1 MGQGMLLSLLHGLRG
16 THGSGD
22 PGQCPCLGLGGPA
35 QVGGSGVGVGV
46 GVGLCGGSQALP
58 PSVPCL
64 RLPLGLRDLAKPLD
78 FLPGLG
84 RVFHQEPCQQPRDV
98 RAPCSP
104 WPQATSCLLLLG
116 APWLPWGPPSRK
128 HGALP
133 QAGGGGL
140 ISPAGLLRHTAR
152 NGDCPGHSLWTGQH
166 PACFRPRGTLPGDP
180 GWPAGDQVHGALGG
194 APCCP
199 RALISPTPDTQRAR
213 PRGPA
218 TRPQPI
224 PPHPRGSGR
233 QPRPH
238 APAARPHAGLARSL
252 QWAEHDRGLG
262 RQSSCGS
269 PSL

>member
-1 MGQGMLLSLLHGLRG
+1 MWWEPGPASLCALPSAAPWPPGPSQALGLPPRPGEGFPPGALPAAQGRESTLLSLA
-16 THGSGD
+16 SGHLL
-22 PGQCPCLGLGGPA
+22 PPPAWSALATLGP
-35 QVGGSGVGVGV
+35 SF
-46 GVGLCGGSQALP
+46 SQA
-58 PSVPCL
+58 
-64 RLPLGLRDLAKPLD
+64 
-78 FLPGLG
+78 
-84 RVFHQEPCQQPRDV
+84 
-98 RAPCSP
+98 
-104 WPQATSCLLLLG
+104 WG
-116 APWLPWGPPSRK
+116 APSGW
-128 HGALP
+128 
-133 QAGGGGL
+133 GGGL

>member
-1 MGQGMLLSLLHGLRG
+1 MLLSLLHGLRG

-133 QAGGGGL
+133 QAGGGAHFPCRAAQAHGPQRGL
-140 ISPAGLLRHTAR
+140 SWAFPVDRAASCMLPAQRDPPSRPWVAGRGPGAWCSGWGSLLSSGPHLSHTRHPTGPSPRPCHPSPTHPSPPPWFWSPTSAPCPCSPAPRRA
-152 NGDCPGHSLWTGQH
+152 CP
-166 PACFRPRGTLPGDP
+166 
-180 GWPAGDQVHGALGG
+180 
-194 APCCP
+194 
-199 RALISPTPDTQRAR
+199 
-213 PRGPA
+213 
-218 TRPQPI
+218 
-224 PPHPRGSGR
+224 
-233 QPRPH
+233 
-238 APAARPHAGLARSL
+238 
-252 QWAEHDRGLG
+252 
-262 RQSSCGS
+262 QSAVG
-269 PSL
+269 

>member
-1 MGQGMLLSLLHGLRG
+1 MGAG
-16 THGSGD
+16 
-22 PGQCPCLGLGGPA
+22 PCLPLHPA
-35 QVGGSGVGVGV
+35 FSCPLASGASQV
-46 GVGLCGGSQALP
+46 LELP
-58 PSVPCL
+58 PRPWEGFPTRS
-64 RLPLGLRDLAKPLD
+64 
-78 FLPGLG
+78 
-84 RVFHQEPCQQPRDV
+84 PCQQPRDL
-98 RAPCSP
+98 RAHCHPL
-104 WPQATSCLLLLG
+104 PQATSCLLVLG
-116 APWLPWGPPSRK
+116 APRLSRGPLSPK
-128 HGALP
+128 HRVLP
-133 QAGGGGL
+133 QSGGGGCSL
-140 ISPAGLLRHTAR
+140 PLRGGSGHIAR
-152 NGDCPGHSLWTGQH
+152 ESDRPGHSLWTGQH